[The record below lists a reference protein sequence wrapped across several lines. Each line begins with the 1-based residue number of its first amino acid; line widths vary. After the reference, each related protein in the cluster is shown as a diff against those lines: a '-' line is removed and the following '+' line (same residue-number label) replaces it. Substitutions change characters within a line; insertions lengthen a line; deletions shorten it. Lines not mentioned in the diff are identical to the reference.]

1 MEAMPKKV
9 LTRRVPPPRVRKRR
23 KNGVTLWLY
32 DHFVPHAG
40 NNHEPHYFRT
50 GSLIAL
56 ALGVLMLQGL
66 YLGATRIV
74 FLRTD
79 FLASVLPGVLVSLAN
94 EDRAANGVG
103 ALEEDPELSAAAQ
116 VKANDMAARGYFS
129 HATPEGQPPW
139 YWFKLAGYEYE
150 HAGEN
155 LAVNFTDSKNVEEAW
170 MASPTHRA
178 NIVKPV
184 YTKVGIGVAEGIY
197 EGKRATFVVQFFATP
212 KAVAAPAPTR
222 YAEAI
227 PEPAVEAE
235 AVRVASVEPDSAT
248 EVLGTEASTVRTPPA
263 KEVANFWQ
271 KFMTELT
278 SPTALLV
285 SALTGFLSLTIVVLL
300 VIMLVHFR
308 IPHPRVIAGSM
319 VLTVLFLAAL
329 YMNAANLIPAT
340 LPEDLGTANAISA
353 IGR

>member
-1 MEAMPKKV
+1 MAKKV
-9 LTRRVPPPRVRKRR
+9 LKRVAPPRVRKRR
-23 KNGVTLWLY
+23 KHGVTLWLY

-40 NNHEPHYFRT
+40 NGHEPHYFRT

-66 YLGATRIV
+66 YLGATKFV
-74 FLRTD
+74 FLQTN

-94 EDRAANGVG
+94 EDRAENGVG

-139 YWFKLAGYEYE
+139 YWFRLAGYEYA

-155 LAVNFTDSKNVEEAW
+155 LAVNFTDSIDVQEAW
-170 MASPTHRA
+170 MESPTHRA

-184 YTKVGIGVAEGIY
+184 YTKVGIGVAEGTF

-212 KAVAAPAPTR
+212 PAAPIPAP
-222 YAEAI
+222 AESRLAVTVAEPV
-227 PEPAVEAE
+227 PETEPV
-235 AVRVASVEPDSAT
+235 VASAPPAAT
-248 EVLGTEASTVRTPPA
+248 EVLGTEAATPAPTTRQTTS
-263 KEVANFWQ
+263 FWQ
-271 KFMTELT
+271 KFMTEIT

-285 SALTGFLSLTIVVLL
+285 SALTGFLSLTIVALL
-300 VIMLVHFR
+300 AIMLVHFR
-308 IPHPRVIAGSM
+308 IPHPRVVLGSAA
-319 VLTVLFLAAL
+319 LTVLFLVAL
-329 YMNAANLIPAT
+329 YMNASAIIPVT
-340 LPEDLGTANAISA
+340 LPEDAGVANAISA
-353 IGR
+353 TR